1 MTKLTITPFKQPT
14 KDKDKEPKLEPDRK
28 KAVEVLFNP
37 NSYSITKPV
46 NWKSTNSSPDRK
58 LNAPKLE
65 FGGGGSRVLTLELF
79 FDVTE
84 PVNGKPVDDVRKE
97 TSKIVKLT
105 RIQPSKDRASK
116 DRGEPETPPVC
127 EVSWGKF
134 YPEGSDFDFPFT
146 GVITNL
152 VQRFT
157 LFNSDGTPL
166 RANLT
171 VTFTEFLV
179 PQTDKKK
186 TDPELTTHVVMR
198 GDTIS
203 SIAAQ
208 VYRNPTS
215 WRTIAEANRLDD
227 PRHLEI
233 GQTLTIPSLS

>member
-1 MTKLTITPFKQPT
+1 MTKLTITPLKRT
-14 KDKDKEPKLEPDRK
+14 RGDEPKLEPLMNQ
-28 KAVEVLFNP
+28 AVEVLFNP

-46 NWKSTNSSPDRK
+46 NWKSPNSSPGTDPQKGTEPDRK

-84 PVNGKPVDDVRKE
+84 PVNGEPVDDVRKE

-105 RIQPSKDRASK
+105 RIQPSK
-116 DRGEPETPPVC
+116 GQVEPPPVC

-157 LFNSDGTPL
+157 LFKRDGTPV

-198 GDTIS
+198 GDTLS

-208 VYRNPTS
+208 VYRDPTI

-227 PRHLEI
+227 PRHLKI
-233 GQTLTIPSLS
+233 GQSLTIPSLR

>member
-1 MTKLTITPFKQPT
+1 MTKLTITPFKRT
-14 KDKDKEPKLEPDRK
+14 NGDEPKLEPLGE

-46 NWKSTNSSPDRK
+46 NWKSPNSSPDRK

-84 PVNGKPVDDVRKE
+84 PVNGELVDDVRKE

-105 RIQPSKDRASK
+105 RIQPSKDRGA
-116 DRGEPETPPVC
+116 PETEPPPVC

-157 LFNSDGTPL
+157 LFKSDGTPV

-233 GQTLTIPSLS
+233 GQTLTIPLLS